1 MQLQIKRLQT
11 KISDIIAK
19 RGLSLDEDTAD
30 DLTKIVE
37 QEDGVVKKSFP
48 ENSFQSIFWEQQKQA
63 SQRSSKGMRWHPL
76 FIKWCIYLRHQSSKA
91 YETLRDSGCISLPS
105 QRTLRDYTNCVKAT
119 AGDHIS

>member
-37 QEDGVVKKSFP
+37 QEDGVVKKSFS